1 MYVGVIIPV
10 HNFDALVE
18 ENVAWCYRTY
28 TRLGHECKVQVLSDI
43 RGSKYEFSGK
53 ENSLKNSI
61 LKAVQSMPN
70 VDCYNIIEADAIP
83 NEEALR
89 VMLQAYQTLPQVG
102 GISPVY
108 KWKDR
113 YCYPTHQH
121 WFNDPVYQNGIRK
134 VGTAGIPFLFSLWKP
149 EALRMIDDPGL
160 PEVYHLDTLLGK
172 KVVKSGMSF
181 YRMLN
186 CEIEHYRGG
195 RNK

>member
-10 HNFDALVE
+10 HKFDALVE
-18 ENVAWCYRTY
+18 QNVAWCHKTFSK
-28 TRLGHECKVQVLSDI
+28 LGHECKVEVWSDVK
-43 RGSKYEFSGK
+43 GSKYQFSGK

-61 LKAVQSMPN
+61 IKGVQSMPN
-70 VDCYNIIEADAIP
+70 VDCYNIIETDAIP

-89 VMLQAYQTLPQVG
+89 VMLNAYETLPNVG
-102 GISPVY
+102 AISPIY
-108 KWKDR
+108 KWQKK

-121 WFNDPVYQNGIRK
+121 WFTDPVFQNGIRK
-134 VGTAGIPFLFSLWKP
+134 VGTAGIPFLFSLWNP
-149 EALRMIDDPGL
+149 NALKMIDDPNL
-160 PEVYHLDTLLGK
+160 AEVYHLDSNLGK
-172 KVVKSGMSF
+172 KVVKNGYSF